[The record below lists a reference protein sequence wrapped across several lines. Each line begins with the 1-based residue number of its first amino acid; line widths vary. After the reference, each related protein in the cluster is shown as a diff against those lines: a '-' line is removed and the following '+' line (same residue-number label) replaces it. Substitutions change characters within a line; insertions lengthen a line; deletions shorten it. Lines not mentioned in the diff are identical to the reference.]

1 MSCINLLTR
10 STACMILWSGG
21 QPTHMTLLTRIQDHS
36 GRLTDAD
43 RRIIEIMLGQQGE
56 AAFLSAAQLA
66 DRAQVH
72 ETTATRLAQK
82 LGFTGYPD
90 LRAQLQKELL
100 EGQDA
105 AARMRRSVAQVPGGG
120 YLADLVGAEI
130 AALDTL
136 LDWVTQGDL
145 DAAAD
150 RIAAARR
157 VLIFAQG
164 HATGMASF
172 LQRRL
177 DRFGMTTVMLTG
189 RGRDV
194 AEKLV
199 SLTAED
205 LVLVLAFRKAPASYP
220 ALIAHARE
228 AGAATLL
235 ISDLAGPTM
244 APPAD
249 LLLAAP
255 RGRSGSEFQTPTIPM
270 VIVSA
275 ILLTIAGRHDRQVV
289 PKLEELADLFS
300 RFE

>member
-1 MSCINLLTR
+1 
-10 STACMILWSGG
+10 
-21 QPTHMTLLTRIQDHS
+21 MTLLARIQDHS

-82 LGFTGYPD
+82 LGFAGYPD

-105 AARMRRSVAQVPGGG
+105 AARMRRSVAKVADGG

-130 AALDTL
+130 AALENL
-136 LDWVTQGDL
+136 LHCVVQADL
-145 DAAAD
+145 DAAAA

-157 VLIFAQG
+157 VFIFAQG
-164 HATGMASF
+164 HATATANF

-199 SLTAED
+199 SLTIED
-205 LVLVLAFRKAPASYP
+205 LVLVLAFRKQPASYP
-220 ALIAHARE
+220 VLVSLARE
-228 AGAATLL
+228 KGAPSLL
-235 ISDLAGPTM
+235 ISDLVGPTM
-244 APPAD
+244 APAPD

-255 RGRSGSEFQTPTIPM
+255 RGWSGSEFQTPMIPM

-275 ILLTIAGRHDRQVV
+275 ILLTIAGRHERQVV

>member
-1 MSCINLLTR
+1 
-10 STACMILWSGG
+10 
-21 QPTHMTLLTRIQDHS
+21 MTLLARIQDHS
-36 GRLTDAD
+36 GRLTEAD

-66 DRAQVH
+66 ERAQVH

-82 LGFTGYPD
+82 LGFSGYPD

-105 AARMRRSVAQVPGGG
+105 AQRMRRSVAKVADGG
-120 YLADLVGAEI
+120 YLADLVAGEI
-130 AALDTL
+130 AALENL
-136 LDWVTQGDL
+136 LRCVSQEDL
-145 DAAAD
+145 DSAAA

-157 VLIFAQG
+157 VFIFAQG
-164 HATGMASF
+164 HATATAVF

-199 SLTAED
+199 SLTADD
-205 LVLVLAFRKAPASYP
+205 LVLVLAFRKPPASYP
-220 ALIAHARE
+220 ALIAHARDT
-228 AGAATLL
+228 GAATLL

-275 ILLTIAGRHDRQVV
+275 ILLTIAGRHERQVV
-289 PKLEELADLFS
+289 PKLEELASLFS

>member
-1 MSCINLLTR
+1 
-10 STACMILWSGG
+10 
-21 QPTHMTLLTRIQDHS
+21 MTLLARIQDHA
-36 GRLTDAD
+36 GRLTEAD

-82 LGFTGYPD
+82 LGFAGYPD

-105 AARMRRSVAQVPGGG
+105 AARMRRSVSKVADGG

-130 AALDTL
+130 AALDNL
-136 LDWVTQGDL
+136 LRCVAQDDL

-157 VLIFAQG
+157 VFIFAQG
-164 HATGMASF
+164 HATATANF

-177 DRFGMTTVMLTG
+177 DRFGMTTVMMTG

-205 LVLVLAFRKAPASYP
+205 LVLVLAFRKTPASYP
-220 ALIAHARE
+220 ALISLARE
-228 AGAATLL
+228 KRAATLL

-244 APPAD
+244 APAPD

-255 RGRSGSEFQTPTIPM
+255 RGRSGAEFQTPTIPM